1 MEGNREAVH
10 STNTLA
16 FYLLSAVFTGQFVIA
31 RLTEQSVS
39 LFRAHLLVEA
49 PVMKAEIEQCG
60 VLLSIYLT

>member
-31 RLTEQSVS
+31 HLTDRSVS
-39 LFRAHLLVEA
+39 LFRAHLLAEA
-49 PVMKAEIEQCG
+49 PAMKAGIKQRG
-60 VLLSIYLT
+60 VLPSIYLM

>member
-16 FYLLSAVFTGQFVIA
+16 FYLLSAVFTGQFVIPH
-31 RLTEQSVS
+31 LTDRSVS

-49 PVMKAEIEQCG
+49 PAMKAKIEKCG
-60 VLLSIYLT
+60 VLLSIYLS